1 MAYVLGTLVAPGT
14 GGIPVPYWSTSGLS
28 VQDQARYW
36 GDVVCEAF
44 TPLSPRRGRVHI
56 DHSATAEGIPGW
68 VRSEPLASTNGAEI
82 ASCTQLLTHGAAE
95 VRRAP
100 QEVLFVNLQL
110 SGTCFGEQDGRR
122 CIVRPGSFAIFDT
135 TRPYTL
141 EFREPSNE
149 PNWRVLSFRIPR
161 DHWRSTVRVDDA
173 TSCAIDTNTGPGH
186 VVGAMMSA
194 LWSEQSNIDD
204 IALKT
209 LERSF
214 TDVLT
219 AATSSR
225 VGAFATSDDER
236 RDAALRRIV
245 RHYIRAA
252 VPLGRVS
259 AEGAAREAAI
269 SVRTLHRLFQA
280 VGTTFSACVRDERLR
295 GAMSDLEVAPDSV
308 MLSEIATRWGFC
320 DSSHLT
326 RTFQRHLEC
335 TPTQYRETHRIAA
348 VSAQIAAMPA
358 EDSIGS

>member
-1 MAYVLGTLVAPGT
+1 
-14 GGIPVPYWSTSGLS
+14 
-28 VQDQARYW
+28 
-36 GDVVCEAF
+36 
-44 TPLSPRRGRVHI
+44 
-56 DHSATAEGIPGW
+56 
-68 VRSEPLASTNGAEI
+68 
-82 ASCTQLLTHGAAE
+82 
-95 VRRAP
+95 
-100 QEVLFVNLQL
+100 
-110 SGTCFGEQDGRR
+110 
-122 CIVRPGSFAIFDT
+122 
-135 TRPYTL
+135 
-141 EFREPSNE
+141 
-149 PNWRVLSFRIPR
+149 
-161 DHWRSTVRVDDA
+161 
-173 TSCAIDTNTGPGH
+173 
-186 VVGAMMSA
+186 MSA